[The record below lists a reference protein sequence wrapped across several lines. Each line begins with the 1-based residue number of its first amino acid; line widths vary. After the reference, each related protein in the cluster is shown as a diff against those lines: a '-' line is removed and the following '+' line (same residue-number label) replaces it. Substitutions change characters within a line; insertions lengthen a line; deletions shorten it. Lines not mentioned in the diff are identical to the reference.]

1 MEDLVAHTMND
12 VAKLAGVSP
21 ATVSRVLSK
30 SPYISAKTVNRVLA
44 AVNELRYHRNVHARR
59 LAIGKSDLFGLVI
72 SEIVNPFF
80 SEIIRGFQS
89 AAWDR
94 GFDVLLLNTE
104 YNEKRT
110 QSVVQKLIENDVR
123 GVAVITSSLDDKVLS
138 SLTKE
143 GIAVVL
149 CNPSPVDRSMSNIR
163 IDYERGLHQ
172 AMEHVASLGHRRAA
186 VIAGPPTN
194 KTAARICESLVEGLR
209 LRGLDPNPI
218 THSTYRFDAAASAV
232 QSILSSK
239 ARPTVIFC
247 GSDLIAMGAMLALE
261 GEGIDVPRDVSVVG
275 VDDIPFAS
283 LTRPPLTTIGVPRE
297 QLGVTAFHALDKM
310 LKMKRQKGAEYVIET
325 ELVIRK
331 STAPRARSEHRGK
344 AETLLRVNG
353 KTLRRQP
360 FS

>member
-1 MEDLVAHTMND
+1 MAHTMND
-12 VAKLAGVSP
+12 VAKLAAVSP

-30 SPYISAKTVNRVLA
+30 SPFISAKTANRVMA
-44 AVNELRYHRNVHARR
+44 AVEELHYHRNVHARR

-110 QSVVQKLIENDVR
+110 EAVVQKLIENDVR
-123 GVAVITSSLDDKVLS
+123 GVAIITSSLDDKVIEQ
-138 SLTKE
+138 LTQE

-149 CNPSPVDRSMSNIR
+149 CNLLPADRLMANIR
-163 IDYERGLHQ
+163 IDYEHGIEQ
-172 AMEHVASLGHRRAA
+172 AIEHVASLGHCRAA
-186 VIAGPPTN
+186 VIGGPPTN
-194 KTAARICESLVEGLR
+194 RTAARIREALVDGLKQK
-209 LRGLDPNPI
+209 GLHPNPVA
-218 THSTYRFDAAASAV
+218 HSTYHFDAAAAAV
-232 QSILSSK
+232 QQVLA
-239 ARPTVIFC
+239 ARENATVIFC

-261 GEGIDVPRDVSVVG
+261 AEGIDVPRDISVVG
-275 VDDIPFAS
+275 IDDIPFAS

-297 QLGVTAFHALDKM
+297 RLGVTAFQALEKM
-310 LKMKRQKGAEYVIET
+310 LKLKRQKGAEYVLET

-331 STAPRARSEHRGK
+331 STAPRAGTE
-344 AETLLRVNG
+344 
-353 KTLRRQP
+353 LRRKRG
-360 FS
+360 

>member
-1 MEDLVAHTMND
+1 MND
-12 VAKLAGVSP
+12 VAKLANVSP

-30 SPYISAKTVNRVLA
+30 SPFISAKTAHRVMA
-44 AVNELRYHRNVHARR
+44 AVEELHYHRNVHARR

-110 QSVVQKLIENDVR
+110 EAVVQKLIENDVR
-123 GVAVITSSLDDKVLS
+123 GVAIITSSLDDKVIA

-149 CNPSPVDRSMSNIR
+149 CNLLPADRLMSNIR
-163 IDYERGLHQ
+163 IDYEHGIHQ
-172 AMEHVASLGHRRAA
+172 AIEHVAGLGHRRAA
-186 VIAGPPTN
+186 VVGGPPTN
-194 KTAARICESLVEGLR
+194 RTAARIRQALVGGLKEK
-209 LRGLDPNPI
+209 GLHPNPVA
-218 THSTYRFDAAASAV
+218 HSTYHFDAAASAV
-232 QSILSSK
+232 QLVLAAK
-239 ARPTVIFC
+239 EKPTVIFC

-261 GEGIDVPRDVSVVG
+261 AEGINVPRDISVVG
-275 VDDIPFAS
+275 IDDIPFAS

-297 QLGVTAFHALDKM
+297 RLGVTAFEALDKM
-310 LKMKRQKGAEYVIET
+310 LKLKRQKGAEYVLET

-331 STAPRARSEHRGK
+331 STGARAEEEITAEANRGSLRSGRDDKG
-344 AETLLRVNG
+344 
-353 KTLRRQP
+353 
-360 FS
+360 

>member
-1 MEDLVAHTMND
+1 VAQTMND

-30 SPYISAKTVNRVLA
+30 SPYISEKTVNRVMA
-44 AVNELRYHRNVHARR
+44 AVEALHYHRNVHARR

-72 SEIVNPFF
+72 SEITNPFF

-110 QSVVQKLIENDVR
+110 EAVIQKLIENDVR
-123 GVAVITSSLDDKVLS
+123 GAAIITSSLDDKMVS
-138 SLTKE
+138 SLTRE

-149 CNPSPVDRSMSNIR
+149 CNLQPVDRLISNIR
-163 IDYERGLHQ
+163 IDYERGLNQ
-172 AMEHVASLGHRRAA
+172 AIEHVAGLGHRRAA

-194 KTAARICESLVEGLR
+194 KTASRICQSLVDGLR
-209 LRGLDPNPI
+209 LRGLDPNPV
-218 THSTYRFDAAASAV
+218 THSNYHVGAAASPV
-232 QSILSSK
+232 QLILANK
-239 ARPTVIFC
+239 EKPTVIFC

-261 GEGIDVPRDVSVVG
+261 GEGIRVPQDISVIG
-275 VDDIPFAS
+275 IDDIPFAS

-297 QLGVTAFHALDKM
+297 QLGMTAFHALDKM
-310 LKMKRQKGAEYVIET
+310 LKLKKQKGAEYVLET
-325 ELVIRK
+325 ELVIRQ
-331 STAPRARSEHRGK
+331 STASRAELEKR
-344 AETLLRVNG
+344 T
-353 KTLRRQP
+353 RQ
-360 FS
+360 FAY

>member
-1 MEDLVAHTMND
+1 VAHTMND
-12 VAKLAGVSP
+12 VAKLAAVSP

-30 SPYISAKTVNRVLA
+30 SPFISAKTANRVMA
-44 AVNELRYHRNVHARR
+44 AVEELHYHRNVHARR

-110 QSVVQKLIENDVR
+110 EAVVQKLIENDVR
-123 GVAVITSSLDDKVLS
+123 GVAIITSSLDDKVIEQ
-138 SLTKE
+138 LTKE

-149 CNPSPVDRSMSNIR
+149 CNLLPADRLMANIR
-163 IDYERGLHQ
+163 IDYEHGIEQ
-172 AMEHVASLGHRRAA
+172 AIEHVASLGHRRAA
-186 VIAGPPTN
+186 VIGGPPTN
-194 KTAARICESLVEGLR
+194 RTAARIREALVDGLKQK
-209 LRGLDPNPI
+209 GLQPNPVA
-218 THSTYRFDAAASAV
+218 HSTYHFDAAAAAV
-232 QSILSSK
+232 QQVLA
-239 ARPTVIFC
+239 ARENPTVIFC

-261 GEGIDVPRDVSVVG
+261 AEGIDVPRDISVVG
-275 VDDIPFAS
+275 IDDIPFAS

-297 QLGVTAFHALDKM
+297 RLGFTAFQALEKM
-310 LKMKRQKGAEYVIET
+310 LKLKRQKGAEYVLET

-331 STAPRARSEHRGK
+331 STAPRAVTEQRRKRG
-344 AETLLRVNG
+344 
-353 KTLRRQP
+353 
-360 FS
+360 

>member
-1 MEDLVAHTMND
+1 MAHTMND

-30 SPYISAKTVNRVLA
+30 SPYISAKTVKRVLA
-44 AVNELRYHRNVHARR
+44 AVDELHYHRNVHARR

-89 AAWDR
+89 AAWDQ

-110 QSVVQKLIENDVR
+110 EAVIQKLIENDVR
-123 GVAVITSSLDDKVLS
+123 GVAIITSSLEDKVIS

-149 CNPSPVDRSMSNIR
+149 CNPSPVDRVMSNIR
-163 IDYERGLHQ
+163 INYDRGLEQ
-172 AMEHVASLGHRRAA
+172 AIEHVASLGHRRAA
-186 VIAGPPTN
+186 VIAGPASN
-194 KTAARICESLVEGLR
+194 KTAARIRQSLVAGLR

-218 THSTYRFDAAASAV
+218 THSTYHFDAAASAV
-232 QSILSSK
+232 QLIRAAK
-239 ARPTVIFC
+239 AKPTVIFC
-247 GSDLIAMGAMLALE
+247 GNDLIAMGAMLALE
-261 GEGIDVPRDVSVVG
+261 GEGIEVPRDISVVG
-275 VDDIPFAS
+275 IDDIPFAS

-297 QLGVTAFHALDKM
+297 LLGVTAFRALEKM
-310 LKMKRQKGAEYVIET
+310 LKLKRHKGTEYVLET
-325 ELVIRK
+325 QLVIRK
-331 STAPRARSEHRGK
+331 STAVRAELANGRSSSPLPKPRNKSVRLQAV
-344 AETLLRVNG
+344 L
-353 KTLRRQP
+353 
-360 FS
+360 

>member
-1 MEDLVAHTMND
+1 MID
-12 VAKLAGVSP
+12 VAKLAQVSP

-30 SPYISAKTVNRVLA
+30 SPYISKKTATRVMA
-44 AVNELRYHRNVHARR
+44 AVEELNYHRNVHARR

-89 AAWDR
+89 AAWER

-104 YNEKRT
+104 YDEKRT
-110 QSVVQKLIENDVR
+110 ESVIQKLIENDVR
-123 GVAVITSSLDDKVLS
+123 GVAVITSSLNDEVIS

-149 CNPSPVDRSMSNIR
+149 CNLLSADRLVSNIR
-163 IDYERGLHQ
+163 IDYESGLNQ

-186 VIAGPPTN
+186 VIGGPADN
-194 KTAARICESLVEGLR
+194 KTATRISEALVVGLKR
-209 LRGLDPNPI
+209 RGLDPNPV
-218 THSTYRFDAAASAV
+218 THSTYHMDAAASAV
-232 QSILSSK
+232 KLVLAASEK
-239 ARPTVIFC
+239 PTVIFC

-261 GEGIDVPRDVSVVG
+261 AEGINVPRDISIVG
-275 VDDIPFAS
+275 IDDIPFAS

-297 QLGVTAFHALDKM
+297 KLGITAFQALEKM
-310 LKMKRQKGAEYVIET
+310 LKLKRQKGTEYILET

-331 STAPRARSEHRGK
+331 STAPRASH
-344 AETLLRVNG
+344 
-353 KTLRRQP
+353 Q
-360 FS
+360 